1 MSALRLVVFS
11 FLLLAGCAASDLPP
25 GQAVLPAVP
34 FVTKHTGEVTLS
46 REEAVTIL
54 AQTQVLARA
63 WMRDA
68 VLMCAAKLRSP
79 EWCARLPAVGEEMKV
94 ASMQAEAKLAHPEAK
109 LDYEHIGQILS
120 LLAKLVL

>member
-1 MSALRLVVFS
+1 VKASLLVLTLILSA
-11 FLLLAGCAASDLPP
+11 CTASDYKP

-34 FVTKHTGEVTLS
+34 FVTKETGQVTLS

-68 VLMCAAKLRSP
+68 QLMCAAKLRSP
-79 EWCARLPAVGEEMKV
+79 EWCARLPAVGDEMKV
-94 ASMQAEAKLAHPEAK
+94 LSMQAEAKLAHPEAR
-109 LDYEHIGQILS
+109 LDYEHIGQLLS